1 MRERKVIDYHV
12 VGREDII
19 DEKGNQVIQLRNIYY
34 KNNED
39 NVKLDIRKWAV
50 GEDGKEIMGKGLSFL
65 TEEGPNTLAEVLL
78 DRGYGNTQKVL
89 TAIKD
94 REDFKPALNTIL
106 GKSDDLYDSTVM
118 KDEETTFYDPKQCSL
133 F

>member
-89 TAIKD
+89 TVIKD

-106 GKSDDLYDSTVM
+106 GKGDDLYDSTVM
-118 KDEETTFYDPKQCSL
+118 EDEETTFYDPKQCSL

>member
-89 TAIKD
+89 AAIKD

-106 GKSDDLYDSTVM
+106 GKGDDLYDSTVTE
-118 KDEETTFYDPKQCSL
+118 DEETTFYDPKQCSL